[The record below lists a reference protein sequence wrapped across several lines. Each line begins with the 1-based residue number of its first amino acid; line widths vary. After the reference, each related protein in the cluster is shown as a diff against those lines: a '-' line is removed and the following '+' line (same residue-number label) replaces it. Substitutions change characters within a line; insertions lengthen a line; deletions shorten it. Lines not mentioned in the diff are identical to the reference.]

1 MRQRLIEH
9 AIQLAEAEPLS
20 ATITGV
26 ETTRRSAVVRLSSP
40 QPVRVWT
47 WVNRG
52 RNHRRFID
60 ASRQTQTPTVT
71 IDNLVPGEQCK
82 LTLVVG
88 GPHGQQ
94 RVLQHEVV
102 TQGW

>member
-1 MRQRLIEH
+1 MRRRLIEH

-20 ATITGV
+20 AVITDV
-26 ETTRRSAVVRLSSP
+26 ETTRHSAVVRFSSA

-60 ASRQTQTPTVT
+60 TSRQTQTPSVT

-82 LTLVVG
+82 LTFVVG

-94 RVLQHEVV
+94 RVLHHEVV